1 MTVMSKVITK
11 STIQFD
17 QLITRFDY
25 SSLKILFLIT
35 QLGDYILHKHFL
47 FVSYLIPYNP

>member
-17 QLITRFDY
+17 QLITRFDHFM
-25 SSLKILFLIT
+25 IPFLIT
-35 QLGDYILHKHFL
+35 QLGDYSLHKHVL